1 MIQVKDITKKYGSI
15 TAIDKLSF
23 EINDEE
29 IVGLLGPNGA
39 GKSTTMNI
47 ITGYIEATEGNILID
62 GVDIIKNSKEAK
74 KKIGYMPENIPLY
87 LDLKVNEF
95 IKFMAELR
103 FVSKKEL
110 KKEIND
116 VIKKVGLEEVQNK
129 LIKNLSRGYK
139 QRVSLAGAIVGNPQ
153 IIILD
158 EPTVGLDPKQ
168 IKETR
173 ELIKSLGKNHTV
185 ILSSHIL
192 SEVSQICDKVIIIDK
207 GKLIAIDTPDN
218 LEKKVKEKNNIVVTV
233 EDKNEKMMN
242 LQNDYDEILEV
253 KLIKENEDG
262 TKQYSIISD
271 DNIDLRKKIFE
282 ILSQNNISILELKKE
297 ETNLE
302 DAFIK
307 LISNEIEG
315 GKK

>member
-1 MIQVKDITKKYGSI
+1 MILVKDITKKYGSI
-15 TAIDKLSF
+15 TAVDKLSF
-23 EINDEE
+23 EINDNE
-29 IVGLLGPNGA
+29 IVGLLGTNGA

-62 GVDIIKNSKEAK
+62 GVDIVENGKEAK

-103 FVSKKEL
+103 FVSKKEI
-110 KKEIND
+110 KKEVND
-116 VIKKVGLEEVQNK
+116 ILKKVGLEEVQNK

-153 IIILD
+153 IIVLD

-192 SEVSQICDKVIIIDK
+192 SEVNQICDKVIIIDK

-218 LEKKVKEKNNIVVTV
+218 LEKKVKEKNNIIVTV

-262 TKQYSIISD
+262 SKQYSIISD
-271 DNIDLRKKIFE
+271 GNIDLRKKLFE
-282 ILSQNNISILELKKE
+282 ILSQNNISIVELKKE

>member
-1 MIQVKDITKKYGSI
+1 MILVKDITKKYGSI
-15 TAIDKLSF
+15 TAVDKLSF
-23 EINDEE
+23 EINDNE
-29 IVGLLGPNGA
+29 IVGLLGTNGA

-62 GVDIIKNSKEAK
+62 GVDIVENGKEAK

-103 FVSKKEL
+103 FVSKKEI
-110 KKEIND
+110 KKEVND
-116 VIKKVGLEEVQNK
+116 ILKKVGLEEVQNK

-153 IIILD
+153 IIVLD

-192 SEVSQICDKVIIIDK
+192 SEVNQICDKVIIIDK

-218 LEKKVKEKNNIVVTV
+218 LEKKVKEKNNIIVTV

-262 TKQYSIISD
+262 SKQYSIISD
-271 DNIDLRKKIFE
+271 GNIDLRKKLFE
-282 ILSQNNISILELKKE
+282 ILSQNNISIFELKKE